1 MFDTEDDDDE
11 DDGERGDGD
20 GGVAQGDRARGPCAH
35 EPQERKS
42 LVAQGARREIGQ
54 EAPAHMSPRRESP

>member
-1 MFDTEDDDDE
+1 MCDIENDDDD

-35 EPQERKS
+35 EPQGKS
-42 LVAQGARREIGQ
+42 SVAPWQPGI
-54 EAPAHMSPRRESP
+54 